1 MRGWIVVATLCAS
14 SGCDRASARPAG
26 GPSWGPGIEV
36 EASTGEGEGTARLD
50 LGTQEPL
57 PDLPGGDSSSGSGG
71 SSTGEGDSSS
81 GSSTTGEAPGG
92 TSSGGEGSSTGGSST
107 GGSSSGGEGPAVCG
121 DGVCEASERAPCW
134 ATPKEAW
141 CFGDCYTAPE
151 CASDCP
157 CTPEAAAVK
166 NFCAADPAPACAAT
180 APGGYCE
187 QGDNVQ
193 GFYAWLAKCG

>member
-1 MRGWIVVATLCAS
+1 MRGWIVVVTLCAS
-14 SGCDRASARPAG
+14 PGCDRASARPAG

-36 EASTGEGEGTARLD
+36 EASTGEGTGAARLD

-57 PDLPGGDSSSGSGG
+57 PDLPGEDNPSGSTGG

-81 GSSTTGEAPGG
+81 GPSTTGEAPGG
-92 TSSGGEGSSTGGSST
+92 SSSSTSGEGST
-107 GGSSSGGEGPAVCG
+107 GGSSSGGEDPAVCG
-121 DGVCEASERAPCW
+121 DGVCEPSERAPCW

-141 CFGDCYTAPE
+141 CFGDCYQDPACE
-151 CASDCP
+151 SDCP

-166 NFCAADPAPACAAT
+166 SFCAADPPPACAAT

-193 GFYAWLAKCG
+193 GFYAWFAKCG

>member
-1 MRGWIVVATLCAS
+1 MRGWIVVVTLCAS
-14 SGCDRASARPAG
+14 PGCDRASARPAG
-26 GPSWGPGIEV
+26 GPSWAPGIDGEV
-36 EASTGEGEGTARLD
+36 STGGSTGEAPRLD
-50 LGTQEPL
+50 LGSVEML
-57 PDLPGGDSSSGSGG
+57 PDLPREDSSSGSTGG

-81 GSSTTGEAPGG
+81 GSSTTSEAPVGSSSSTG
-92 TSSGGEGSSTGGSST
+92 EGSTSDSSGGEGP
-107 GGSSSGGEGPAVCG
+107 PAVCG

-141 CFGDCYTAPE
+141 CFGDCYQDPACE
-151 CASDCP
+151 SDCP
-157 CTPEAAAVK
+157 CTPEAAVVK
-166 NFCAADPAPACAAT
+166 SFCSADPAPACAAT

>member
-1 MRGWIVVATLCAS
+1 MRGWIVMATLCAS
-14 SGCDRASARPAG
+14 SGCDRASARPSG

-36 EASTGEGEGTARLD
+36 GASTGEGSSDAARLD

-57 PDLPGGDSSSGSGG
+57 PDLPGEDSSSGSTGG
-71 SSTGEGDSSS
+71 SSTGEGDKLS
-81 GSSTTGEAPGG
+81 GSSTSEAPVG
-92 TSSGGEGSSTGGSST
+92 SSSSTGEGSST
-107 GGSSSGGEGPAVCG
+107 GGSSSGGDDPAVCG

-134 ATPKEAW
+134 SPGW

-151 CASDCP
+151 CVSDCS

-193 GFYAWLAKCG
+193 GFYAWVAKCG